1 MPPAPRVKPASA
13 TKATKVTLRS
23 SEKDSFYMWLWLSG
37 THMRNSAS
45 RPTSVDAALYKKFK
59 KVSNEMNRRDAFMGG
74 EDD

>member
-1 MPPAPRVKPASA
+1 MPPRVKPASA
-13 TKATKVTLRS
+13 AKITLKNS
-23 SEKDSFYMWLWLSG
+23 IEKDSFYMWLWLSG

-59 KVSNEMNRRDAFMGG
+59 RASNELKRRTAFMGG